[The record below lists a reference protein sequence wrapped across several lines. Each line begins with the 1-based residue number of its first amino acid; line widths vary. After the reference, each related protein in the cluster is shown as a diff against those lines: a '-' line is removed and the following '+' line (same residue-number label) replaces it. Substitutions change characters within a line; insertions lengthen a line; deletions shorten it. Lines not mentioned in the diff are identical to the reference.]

1 MTPPQLASE
10 LTLDS
15 QVSDA
20 AQAFAQTLA
29 DTPEFRAFEEGY
41 SGFKHDRAAQETVRQ
56 FEEKQRALQM
66 VQQLGVLEQAELNE
80 LDRLREA
87 MINQPSVRAYV
98 DAQNELT
105 RLCQAA
111 AQELSAAIDLDFASA
126 CASSCCG

>member
-1 MTPPQLASE
+1 MTQPQLASE

-41 SGFKHDRAAQETVRQ
+41 GAFKHDRAAQQAVRQ

-80 LDRLREA
+80 LDRLRDA
-87 MINQPSVRAYV
+87 MMHQPRVRAYV

-126 CASSCCG
+126 CASGCCG